1 MTLANKVSIF
11 PRKLQRSVLIEDVTL
26 REMIF
31 EFWVATALACHG
43 HARAAAGCCGSGY
56 ARAATAAHSVV
67 ADSQNIVWWP
77 HSKTK
82 SQKNIFTHFRCTLH
96 KVSFEEFSSYFCSRK
111 IFASQRRTVR
121 WNNFSSS
128 RNIISPRSFSA
139 PSSSYQECVF
149 ECTLESR
156 RVDPATKNFK
166 KLLLY
171 NRFNCLI
178 NVLLFYG
185 NWNVAK
191 IRDNYQCAYISQEIS
206 WELGFWVVALTEY

>member
-56 ARAATAAHSVV
+56 AGAAIAAHSVV

-111 IFASQRRTVR
+111 IFASQRRTVFPPFR

-128 RNIISPRSFSA
+128 RNIISPWSFSA

-156 RVDPATKNFK
+156 RVDPATISK
-166 KLLLY
+166 KYFYTTDLIQY
-171 NRFNCLI
+171 NCLI
-178 NVLLFYG
+178 TVLLF
-185 NWNVAK
+185 ATL
-191 IRDNYQCAYISQEIS
+191 Q
-206 WELGFWVVALTEY
+206 

>member
-43 HARAAAGCCGSGY
+43 HARAAAGSSGY

-111 IFASQRRTVR
+111 IFASQRRTVFPLFR

-128 RNIISPRSFSA
+128 RNIISSRSFSV

-149 ECTLESR
+149 ECTIESR
-156 RVDPATKNFK
+156 RVDPATISKNY
-166 KLLLY
+166 L
-171 NRFNCLI
+171 
-178 NVLLFYG
+178 
-185 NWNVAK
+185 
-191 IRDNYQCAYISQEIS
+191 
-206 WELGFWVVALTEY
+206 